1 MPPAMEEVAVLYVLL
16 ALKLFESPPIC
27 AIKHESAP
35 APLAPCGLTIY
46 RPVDAAPPISGEFE
60 DIAAAPL
67 CAAEK
72 LLAPEHTQ
80 AKASNG
86 SKEFIS
92 PNNMIAFAVFVEAI
106 RTNK

>member
-1 MPPAMEEVAVLYVLL
+1 MPPEMEEVAVLFVLF
-16 ALKLFESPPIC
+16 ALKLFWSPPIC

-35 APLAPCGLTIY
+35 VAIAPYGLTIY
-46 RPVDAAPPISGEFE
+46 RPVDATPLSGVFE
-60 DIAAAPL
+60 DTAAAPL
-67 CAAEK
+67 CAPTK

-92 PNNMIAFAVFVEAI
+92 PNSMIVFAVFVVAI
-106 RTNK
+106 RTNR